1 MSAFCRTFRGA
12 LGRTR
17 TCDLLNRSQTRS
29 RTGGDREGHGET
41 KPCFYRQLST
51 SKGTGTDRERHG
63 VVVPLWYEMSAR
75 QDSNLRPSLF
85 VVRFFERDAVG
96 YGAKFCFLEEFSA
109 IRRDAA
115 VSGSRQRTRQRCEM
129 ASKE

>member
-1 MSAFCRTFRGA
+1 MLLI
-12 LGRTR
+12 LGNSEDDSVKRAG
-17 TCDLLNRSQTRS
+17 NQPNPFS
-29 RTGGDREGHGET
+29 
-41 KPCFYRQLST
+41 
-51 SKGTGTDRERHG
+51 
-63 VVVPLWYEMSAR
+63 PLHFSLQIAEFPWRAR

-96 YGAKFCFLEEFSA
+96 YGAKFCFLEVFGA

-115 VSGSRQRTRQRCEM
+115 VSGSRQRSRPRCEM